1 MMRNLVSNERD
12 HNCLVI
18 RAARQASFSKS
29 ETAAPSHRGNVFAV
43 LYRQQDAR
51 TVVEA
56 GAILFG
62 PVVDALRRRDFVL
75 AHEGLADRF
84 AEFSRAG
91 LGVLERGRNDA
102 LENLERVI
110 GVTGELAAAV
120 GSILGFVSGVERK
133 AGLLGTGAVRPAF
146 R

>member
-1 MMRNLVSNERD
+1 MRVDGLR
-12 HNCLVI
+12 
-18 RAARQASFSKS
+18 FSKS
-29 ETAAPSHRGNVFAV
+29 ESPASSHRRDVFAV

-56 GAILFG
+56 GAIVLG
-62 PVVDALRRRDFVL
+62 PVVNTLRRRDFVL

-91 LGVLERGRNDA
+91 PGAFQCGRNDA

-110 GVTGELAAAV
+110 GVAGET
-120 GSILGFVSGVERK
+120 
-133 AGLLGTGAVRPAF
+133 AG
-146 R
+146 